1 MKNLFLIGAISAL
14 SLSILSFTD
23 GNNNV
28 NTPVEG
34 TDVSFEIPTD
44 VQATI
49 DNSCYGCHNSESK
62 STKGKA
68 KLNFDKLPTMKTSK
82 QVGKLMKISK
92 VVTNDK
98 MPPEKFLA
106 KYPDHALTEDDAKK
120 LVSWADDLAQKF
132 GGE

>member
-1 MKNLFLIGAISAL
+1 MIFAITAF

-23 GNNNV
+23 GNNKT
-28 NTPVEG
+28 NTPVMG
-34 TDVSFEIPTD
+34 NDVSFEIPTN
-44 VQATI
+44 VQAI
-49 DNSCYGCHNSESK
+49 LDNSCYGCHNSESN
-62 STKGKA
+62 STKAKT

-92 VVTNDK
+92 VVNNDK
-98 MPPEKFLA
+98 MPPEKFLE
-106 KYPDHALTEDDAKK
+106 KYPDHALSEDDAKK